1 MSTDFP
7 WSESTEQS
15 LLGAVLLKPEI
26 LGWLEVSPGCFH
38 GLQNKAVHGAMASLH
53 ARGSAIDAVT
63 LEAELERTGTLKAIG
78 GVAYLGKLACVVPTS
93 ANAAS
98 YAATLEE
105 LRVTR
110 DAMRAIAGVQ
120 ARIQDGLNGEALLDA
135 LGSELAGIK
144 RRPAN
149 ELTAISDTSGELYC
163 RILDD
168 VDARAKGETRTTSSI
183 PTGIAEVDRQIDG
196 FPRGTASGIGGRP
209 GKGKSSLAAQVAAHA
224 ATLGATVAIFTTEDP
239 RDRWTERLLAKYSLV
254 SVDRIYSRDL
264 GPRELGAIANA
275 AEKLKRLKNLH
286 IIHAHGMG
294 AQDVIRTATA
304 LGADMVIVDYAQKLK
319 TPEPRMKLHDAIEA
333 NSKALGD
340 YAGKSNAAVIVLS
353 QLSKEVEKDNRR
365 PALSDLRYGDG
376 LAQEVKLMLLLH
388 DPKDANDPMLR
399 EVLVAKRNQGESD
412 QLIRVRF
419 DGAHCRYLEPD
430 AY

>member
-1 MSTDFP
+1 MSTEIP

-26 LGWLEVSPGCFH
+26 LAWLEVSPACFH
-38 GLQNKAVHGAMASLH
+38 GLQNKAVHAAMASLH
-53 ARGSAIDAVT
+53 ARSHAIDEIT

-78 GVAYLGKLACVVPTS
+78 GVAYLGKLACLVPTS

-110 DAMRAIAGVQ
+110 EAMRAIAGVQ

-149 ELTAISDTSGELYC
+149 ELTAISDTSSEMYRRL
-163 RILDD
+163 LDD
-168 VDARAKGETRTTSSI
+168 VDARAKGETRTTSFI
-183 PTGIAEVDRQIDG
+183 PTGIAEVDQQIDG
-196 FPRGTASGIGGRP
+196 FPRGTVSGLGGRP
-209 GKGKSSLAAQVAAHA
+209 GKGKSSFAAQAAAHA

-239 RDRWTERLLAKYSLV
+239 RDRWTERLMAKYSLV
-254 SVDRIYSRDL
+254 SVDRIYNRDL
-264 GPRELGAIANA
+264 GPSELGAVANA

-294 AQDVIRTATA
+294 AQDVIRAATA
-304 LGADMVIVDYAQKLK
+304 LGADMAIVDYVQKLK
-319 TPEPRMKLHDAIEA
+319 APESRMKLHDAIEA

-340 YAGKSNAAVIVLS
+340 FAGSSNAAIVVLS
-353 QLSKEVEKDNRR
+353 QLSKDIERENRR
-365 PALSDLRYGDG
+365 PTLSDLRYGDG
-376 LAQEVKLMLLLH
+376 LAQEVKLMMLLH
-388 DPKDANDPMLR
+388 DPQDSDPMLR
-399 EVLVAKRNQGESD
+399 EIIVATRNQGRSD
-412 QLIRVRF
+412 MRIRVRF